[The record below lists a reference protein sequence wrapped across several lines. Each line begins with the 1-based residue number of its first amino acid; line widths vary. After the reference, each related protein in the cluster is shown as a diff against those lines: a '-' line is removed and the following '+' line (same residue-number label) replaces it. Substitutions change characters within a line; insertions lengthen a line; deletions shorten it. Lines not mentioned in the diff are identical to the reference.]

1 MVHHPCDVFLS
12 QIVKA
17 GSFRKYAADEFMV
30 DLDRTFLVGTAC
42 IAVKDVCPAEPIAFD
57 NVFPIFDL
65 LGVGEFASVVGQNDR
80 KQPIEPQSAELLIQ
94 AVKDVEDRLLRIG
107 IPKESQHEAGFHKV
121 DCQKTLAADFPNDGI
136 HLDNRG
142 IRVFLHERFELLV
155 RAADPAA
162 LVYLEFRFFPSCSE
176 SYLTRQVDVPDFEK
190 AIVNVIVDRLLAAH
204 EFILVGH
211 IDLMD
216 GMSLPDQRSND
227 AIEPGDLFFTG
238 RKAAAR
244 FRDDLMRFQMSFLRV
259 VEGFQQGAFVD
270 GRTGIA
276 HIWDMKP
283 YGTDF
288 LDIIRTMLIAT
299 TGFAVQA
306 DAVLPGAFFS
316 AQRRGFYLA
325 AHPIFAGVE

>member
-1 MVHHPCDVFLS
+1 
-12 QIVKA
+12 
-17 GSFRKYAADEFMV
+17 
-30 DLDRTFLVGTAC
+30 
-42 IAVKDVCPAEPIAFD
+42 
-57 NVFPIFDL
+57 
-65 LGVGEFASVVGQNDR
+65 
-80 KQPIEPQSAELLIQ
+80 
-94 AVKDVEDRLLRIG
+94 
-107 IPKESQHEAGFHKV
+107 V
-121 DCQKTLAADFPNDGI
+121 DCQETLAANFPNDGI

-142 IRVFLHERFELLV
+142 IWVFLHERFKLLV
-155 RAADPAA
+155 GAADPAS

-190 AIVNVIVDRLLAAH
+190 AIVNIIVDRLLAAH
-204 EFILVGH
+204 EFILVGL

-238 RKAAAR
+238 RKAATG

-276 HIWDMKP
+276 HIWDVKP

-299 TGFAVQA
+299 TGFAEQA